1 MANSPDQ
8 PSKDDRRLTRS
19 LKKEG
24 VDVDSGQIA
33 RLPRYIKEG
42 FRTLLDKV
50 TTYRKQSDTDDLT
63 GLKSLRAIRRDLD
76 EMLERRH
83 HATFA
88 RRAGKAYNKYPT
100 ASVVMLDMDDFGQF
114 NKEYSENAGNLALK
128 HVAAMLQQ
136 ELYGIDSIARHG
148 GDEFSI
154 IMRET
159 TDAQA
164 CKKMAEVVK
173 KIEAT
178 PFYYTQPA
186 TENAP
191 ERTIPLNVSISFGV
205 TQIQEDDSRTKIIE
219 RANAE
224 MKANKKQKKQAR
236 DMPRFQ
242 AESTATVTR
251 KKTKEKTIDLLPGA
265 RELPEDHAITKI
277 PDDIPGNDYFG
288 EGYTPPGTPSPPP
301 IQADD
306 STDQQRTEHRSKV
319 AQKSIKPKPKDQSMG
334 MGDDGVA
341 LP

>member
-1 MANSPDQ
+1 MAK
-8 PSKDDRRLTRS
+8 PSDTPSTDDKKLARTLN
-19 LKKEG
+19 KEG
-24 VDVDSGQIA
+24 VEIELGQIVK
-33 RLPRYIKEG
+33 LPRYIKAA
-42 FRTLLDKV
+42 FKTLLDKV
-50 TTYRKQSDTDDLT
+50 KTYREQSDTDDLT

-83 HATFA
+83 HATLA
-88 RRAGKAYNKYPT
+88 RRAGKTYNKYPT
-100 ASVVMLDMDDFGQF
+100 ASVIMLDMDDFGIF

-128 HVAAMLQQ
+128 HVASMLQQ

-159 TDAQA
+159 TDEQA
-164 CKKMAEVVK
+164 RKKMAEVVQ
-173 KIEAT
+173 KIEET

-191 ERTIPLNVSISFGV
+191 ERIIPLKVSISFGV

-224 MKANKKQKKQAR
+224 MKANKRQKKQASNT
-236 DMPRFQ
+236 PTAK
-242 AESTATVTR
+242 AESTATITT
-251 KKTKEKTIDLLPGA
+251 KTTTEQSVDFVPGS
-265 RELPEDHAITKI
+265 RELPEAPAVTKI
-277 PDDIPGNDYFG
+277 PDHIPGHDYFG
-288 EGYTPPGTPSPPP
+288 EGYTPPGTPSLPP

-306 STDQQRTEHRSKV
+306 STDQPDTKHRDKV
-319 AQKSIKPKPKDQSMG
+319 PQKSIKPKSKDRSMG

-341 LP
+341 FP